1 MPPISKNDPKDPIPA
16 EVKKGNNKL
25 KPTVTPS
32 PTPTLPTTKTSKDVL
47 KDLPKGAQSD
57 YKVFDDGTYVL
68 NSGGSTGGVA
78 TEPYVSTVP
87 PTQANPNP
95 KAIVV
100 LPTADGKGFEVKDID
115 AAVQEYL
122 SNVPRAQIE
131 YYKQQLQAYYPSAK
145 DYKVSL
151 AAGPMTDKD
160 LGFQAAIKKSLI
172 ATSVDNF
179 NTGKEIAKQLAL
191 DPTFTQLPKLYSF
204 QGFVDS
210 RNPLPLPSSMS
221 DRSSGLTTE
230 MDANAEF
237 NRTVQQYIGNPALVD
252 KIDALRKEY
261 WNKLHQTEIN
271 RSSTSSSTTDVF
283 GNTTRNTVAYAP
295 MSEQD
300 RLDLRLGLV
309 INGGTQSKSVGIVKA
324 TQSQLQDA
332 GGLVGDTYTKI
343 VKNAAD
349 YGMKYTHEGLLSKV
363 NESLK
368 PGGSVE
374 EQNKSVV
381 QASKLHYSTLAP
393 AIDQGLKVSDI
404 ASQYQRLKEDELERP
419 LNSIDI
425 YDSNVQNALRGD
437 KLQNI
442 NDFTL
447 GVRSLSDWRYT
458 KKANEAAAGLVD
470 TIARMWGRIG

>member
-1 MPPISKNDPKDPIPA
+1 MSDKPKDPVPTQ
-16 EVKKGNNKL
+16 VKKGNAKAT
-25 KPTVTPS
+25 PAVTPS
-32 PTPTLPTTKTSKDVL
+32 VTPTVPSTKVSKDQL
-47 KDLPKGAQSD
+47 QELPKGAQSN

-78 TEPYVSTVP
+78 TEPYVSSVP

-122 SNVPRAQIE
+122 SNVPRAEIE

-179 NTGKEIAKQLAL
+179 NSGKEIAKQLAINPSAE
-191 DPTFTQLPKLYSF
+191 PTTKLYSF
-204 QGFVDS
+204 KGFVDS
-210 RNPLPLPSSMS
+210 RNPLPLPSSVS
-221 DRSSGLTTE
+221 DRTSGLTTE

-237 NRTVQQYIGNPALVD
+237 NRTVQQYIGDPTLVD
-252 KIDALRKEY
+252 KIDGLRKEY
-261 WNKLHQTEIN
+261 WNRLHQIETS
-271 RSSTSSSTTDVF
+271 RSSVSTSTTDPF
-283 GNTTRNTVAYAP
+283 GNTIRNTIAYAP
-295 MSEQD
+295 MAEQD
-300 RLDLRLGLV
+300 RLDLRLGLI
-309 INGGTQSKSVGIVKA
+309 INGGTQSKSVGIIKA
-324 TQSQLQDA
+324 TQPQLQDA
-332 GGLVGDTYTKI
+332 GGLVGDAYTQI
-343 VKNAAD
+343 VKHAAD
-349 YGMKYTHEGLLSKV
+349 YGMQYTHEDLLSKV

-374 EQNKSVV
+374 EQKKSVV
-381 QASKLHYSTLAP
+381 QAAKLHYTTLAP

-404 ASQYQRLKEDELERP
+404 ASQYQRLKESELEKP
-419 LNSIDI
+419 ANSVDI
-425 YDSNVQNALRGD
+425 FDSNVQDALRGD
-437 KLQNI
+437 KLQDPNA
-442 NDFTL
+442 FLL
-447 GVRSLSDWRYT
+447 GVRSLHDWRYT

-470 TIARMWGRIG
+470 TLARAWGRVG